1 MASLMVDKAL
11 ARLDGALAQLEAAA
25 RRRIEAERGR
35 ANLEAEL
42 ALMQDDRA
50 RLAAELD
57 GATARLGDVETAAAD
72 VDQRL
77 QRAMN
82 VIGAVIER
90 ARVDG
95 EAPGENDAGGD
106 EAEPGSA
113 YRETASA
120 GAGGRDQ

>member
-1 MASLMVDKAL
+1 MLENALM
-11 ARLDGALAQLEAAA
+11 RLDGALAQLEAAA
-25 RRRIEAERGR
+25 RRRVEAERGR
-35 ANLEAEL
+35 ANLETEL

-82 VIGAVIER
+82 VIGAVIAR
-90 ARVDG
+90 A
-95 EAPGENDAGGD
+95 
-106 EAEPGSA
+106 EAEPVETPGPEQDETETDYPELAEAGS
-113 YRETASA
+113 
-120 GAGGRDQ
+120 GGREH